1 MKTYTEEFKK
11 TIVELYENGNKNKS
25 ELAREYGT
33 SEGNV
38 RAWIKKYGK
47 IKTSTGEVTTN
58 DEILKLQKENQEI
71 KIENEI
77 LKKALAIFSRQQ
89 KWIYVKFVSCY
100 KVEPLRN
107 RYAKKYLL
115 LIMLFLY
122 NSIYMIII

>member
-11 TIVELYENGNKNKS
+11 TIVELYESGSKNKS

-47 IKTSTGEVTTN
+47 IKTSTGEITSN
-58 DEILKLQKENQEI
+58 DEILKMKKKMQEI
-71 KIENEI
+71 ETENEI

-89 KWIYVKFVSCY
+89 KIK
-100 KVEPLRN
+100 
-107 RYAKKYLL
+107 
-115 LIMLFLY
+115 
-122 NSIYMIII
+122 

>member
-47 IKTSTGEVTTN
+47 IKTST
-58 DEILKLQKENQEI
+58 
-71 KIENEI
+71 
-77 LKKALAIFSRQQ
+77 
-89 KWIYVKFVSCY
+89 WC
-100 KVEPLRN
+100 
-107 RYAKKYLL
+107 
-115 LIMLFLY
+115 
-122 NSIYMIII
+122 

>member
-38 RAWIKKYGK
+38 RSWIKKYGTL
-47 IKTSTGEVTTN
+47 KTSTGETTNN
-58 DEILKLQKENQEI
+58 DEILKLKKENQEI
-71 KIENEI
+71 KTENEI

-89 KWIYVKFVSCY
+89 KIK
-100 KVEPLRN
+100 
-107 RYAKKYLL
+107 
-115 LIMLFLY
+115 
-122 NSIYMIII
+122 